1 MPIRLSAKDFQQQ
14 FGSSLGNQVVNSGM
28 LTSSGITKFGKIKKE
43 EFPGPLKK
51 QKPQIRLPK
60 KREPNKTEAEWMR
73 ICEGGNCKVLFEPF
87 ALNLPG
93 GVKYTPD
100 VVVVSSEGRIV
111 EIYEVKGGHIHNPG
125 SLLRFKAARA
135 EFPFWKFVFAQKR
148 KDGWTR
154 SDD

>member
-1 MPIRLSAKDFQQQ
+1 MAIRLSAAEFQQQ
-14 FGSSLGNQVVNSGM
+14 FGTPMKNQIVNS
-28 LTSSGITKFGKIKKE
+28 KKAE
-43 EFPGPLKK
+43 VSKMDELLGKK

-111 EIYEVKGGHIHNPG
+111 EIHEVKGGHIHNPG

-154 SDD
+154 SDE

>member
-1 MPIRLSAKDFQQQ
+1 MPIRLSAEGFQKQ
-14 FGSSLGNQVVNSGM
+14 FGSGVGNQNVNSVA
-28 LTSSGITKFGKIKKE
+28 KKPNAE
-43 EFPGPLKK
+43 CDRPAKK

-60 KREPNKTEAEWMR
+60 KRQPNKTEAEWMR
-73 ICEGGNCKVLFEPF
+73 ICQGGNCSVLFEPF
-87 ALNLPG
+87 SLNLPG

-100 VVVVSSEGRIV
+100 VVVVSESGRIV
-111 EIYEVKGGHIHNPG
+111 EIHEVKGGHIHNPG